1 MTPSAKA
8 ASAAATATLL
18 AAAGA
23 ATAGTASAD
32 SVAAGAAANSQGV
45 ITGNTIQ
52 VPIRVPV
59 TLCSFPINIIGLL
72 NQTAGN
78 VCITD

>member
-1 MTPSAKA
+1 MTPTATRA
-8 ASAAATATLL
+8 ATAAATATLL

-23 ATAGTASAD
+23 GATASAD
-32 SVAAGAAANSQGV
+32 SVAAGGASDSAGV

-72 NQTAGN
+72 NSASGN
-78 VCITD
+78 VCVSD